1 LWTFKSELSIFLLK
15 EMVKPKHILYA
26 FLGLSFIFGYNYW
39 LVQRDQKLFDAYGQT
54 HPLCT
59 EYTFQKECNE

>member
-1 LWTFKSELSIFLLK
+1 LK